1 MAVHEAEEA
10 GKKAEQASNESIE
23 KKAAVLDAPAYHVF
37 DMVSQSRKN
46 PLNKIRSEDEI
57 KAKFYEELKK
67 PPHTD
72 GGKEIYN
79 RVIPLMINDST

>member
-1 MAVHEAEEA
+1 MAVHEAEES

-37 DMVSQSRKN
+37 DIDSQSRKN
-46 PLNKIRSEDEI
+46 PLNKIRSENEI

-67 PPHTD
+67 LPKRMA
-72 GGKEIYN
+72 GKEVYN

>member
-1 MAVHEAEEA
+1 M
-10 GKKAEQASNESIE
+10 SNKSQE

-37 DMVSQSRKN
+37 DMVSQSRKY
-46 PLNKIRSEDEI
+46 PLNKIRSDDEI

-67 PPHTD
+67 PPHTAD

-79 RVIPLMINDST
+79 RVIPLIINDST